1 MVYNYNKSKAA
12 TPKLPRIQYTIY
24 DERGVNRFFLWIGI
38 SKKGKPYYYL
48 SYSLD
53 ERQSFIQNNNQKKL
67 LFKPTFDEERLKIK
81 EDLKQLK
88 IKLEEERKASV

>member
-1 MVYNYNKSKAA
+1 MVYNYNKSKA
-12 TPKLPRIQYTIY
+12 PSVKYTIY
-24 DERGVNRFFLWIGI
+24 DERGVNRFSLWIGT

-48 SYSLD
+48 SYQLD

-67 LFKPTFDEERLKIK
+67 LFKPTFDKGRLKIK

-88 IKLEEERKASV
+88 IKLEEERKALI

>member
-1 MVYNYNKSKAA
+1 MVYSYTKSK
-12 TPKLPRIQYTIY
+12 LPAVKYTIY
-24 DERGVNRFFLWIGI
+24 DDKGINRFFLWIGT

-67 LFKPTFDEERLKIK
+67 LFKPIFDKGRLKIK

-88 IKLEEERKASV
+88 IKLEEQRKAQT